1 MASSD
6 WTIISRVVV
15 EYTRLVRQ
23 NDRKEP
29 MYLMSVIRDPTWYIW
44 ASDWLKP
51 NILVS
56 ANQKPEFTMCEF
68 PFTDFTYN
76 GSLRSFWRMKRVYTT
91 TTREII
97 VQSLD
102 AISKNSF
109 KMA

>member
-6 WTIISRVVV
+6 WMIISRVVAV
-15 EYTRLVRQ
+15 HTRFIRQ

-29 MYLMSVIRDPTWYIW
+29 MYLMSVIREPMWYIW

-56 ANQKPEFTMCEF
+56 ANQKPEFPMCEF
-68 PFTDFTYN
+68 PFYDVN
-76 GSLRSFWRMKRVYTT
+76 SIGSLRSFWHIKRVYTT

-97 VQSLD
+97 VQ
-102 AISKNSF
+102 
-109 KMA
+109 